1 MLLLSIALLL
11 GAGFLEVHSRADTR
25 GTPLNAIRICQG
37 DTTSLVCPEGRVLKI
52 YTAQYG
58 RFVSGQESC
67 PHKSVRY
74 LTDYNCISDVTP
86 WMEMQCDNN
95 KECVVKATN
104 RNLGDP
110 CKGIYKHLDIEFYC
124 DLAPPL
130 STTPPLTTERQS
142 LSKQVEKCTKLYT
155 SILDSDDN
163 KECDA
168 LQAYK
173 DCLLSVEASD
183 PSSAADIDRV
193 MPTLNGDLESCYSA
207 SRQPLVMLCKH
218 AKLKGECINITQA
231 TSQLEEFDNAVK
243 SLKVFTGNWAL
254 FSEANYSG
262 TEDRV
267 KPGFTSHWLGIYA
280 PIEGEPISLYSNDL
294 SSLKPVDEVDAAF
307 IYDYTDTTLLP
318 TSDYNTDVKSTPDYS
333 GISHSYS
340 EPAKPSVTT
349 AAVDPTDAG
358 YSNWVNLDD
367 ISTSKHPDMCRS
379 TYCLLGIRVI
389 FSQIRSVT
397 LPTRQTVE
405 DIILSRLLNVYKI
418 YPEQLVLAEIVKRSS
433 EVILEIIDMKG
444 APRRVIDI
452 AIEIE
457 EDIKHEEFTFTLGDT
472 MIIPTSDR
480 YGVMLKT
487 ISEEFLPKRIQ
498 IVTKPITDAEVPSP
512 TVYTTENNEVE
523 TLSHKEEPEEPTYD
537 NNSDEEEERMT
548 QVFVYEDAPGIPR
561 KFFYPLL
568 ATALLLFVIACVIVS
583 TVVYKCA
590 QSKDYT
596 LIKKAPS
603 NIYIDIDSPPE
614 KKIEGFENPS
624 YLLEEV
630 EHM

>member
-389 FSQIRSVT
+389 FTQIRSVT

>member
-231 TSQLEEFDNAVK
+231 TFQLEEFDNAVK
-243 SLKVFTGNWAL
+243 SLKVFSGNWAL